1 MSLTNLLDNREEKR
15 NYGVVIGVVTNNN
28 DPQKMGRVKIK
39 FPWRESSDES
49 NWTRIATAMAG
60 KDRGTYFLPEVG
72 DEVLV
77 SFEHGDIQHPYV
89 IGALWNGQDKPPET
103 NKNGKNDIR
112 TIKSRC
118 GHKIIFNDEQ
128 GKESLEIETKSGQK
142 IVLDD
147 SAGKEKVE
155 ITDKN
160 GNKILI
166 ESAQNAMNISSKM
179 KISIQAPMIEIKADS
194 MLTLQ
199 GGLAKIN

>member
-1 MSLTNLLDNREEKR
+1 MSLSNLLDNREEKR

-77 SFEHGDIQHPYV
+77 SFEHGNIQHPYV

-112 TIKSRC
+112 TIKSRS

-199 GGLAKIN
+199 GGLVKIN

>member
-1 MSLTNLLDNREEKR
+1 MSLTNLLDSREEKR

-77 SFEHGDIQHPYV
+77 SFEHGDMQHPYV

-112 TIKSRC
+112 TIKSRS
-118 GHKIIFNDEQ
+118 GHRIIFNDEQ

-142 IVLDD
+142 IILDD

-199 GGLAKIN
+199 GGLVKIN

>member
-1 MSLTNLLDNREEKR
+1 MSLSNLLDNREEKR
-15 NYGVVIGVVTNNN
+15 NYGVVIGIVTNNN

-77 SFEHGDIQHPYV
+77 SFEHGNIQHPYV

-112 TIKSRC
+112 TIKSRS

-199 GGLAKIN
+199 GGLVKIN

>member
-77 SFEHGDIQHPYV
+77 SFEHGDMQHPYV

-112 TIKSRC
+112 TIKSRS
-118 GHKIIFNDEQ
+118 GHRIIFNDEQ

-142 IVLDD
+142 IILDD

-199 GGLAKIN
+199 GGLVKIN

>member
-77 SFEHGDIQHPYV
+77 SFEHGDMQHPYV

-112 TIKSRC
+112 TIKSRS

-199 GGLAKIN
+199 GGLVKIN